1 MKQTLPGSAY
11 KKEWE
16 MLQTMGSAAVICM
29 LVGAISGF
37 TISSKTGIKRYL
49 VKGEPW
55 KSPDLNITYKLTSMS
70 ASGVPAEFQTEEIS
84 PGIKIIKE
92 VGTNDVLDL
101 HHPKKTEPKLMF
113 YGRNNGARQKFEIEG
128 DEKSGYHLKNS
139 GKCLQYDETG
149 NIYGVTC
156 SSNPGQKFD
165 IVYSPEDSEY
175 KPLAE
180 EASIEETSVGI
191 SPEDL
196 DLYRSAQVL
205 VFNEEPEHK
214 HKHSHH
220 HNHIHKH
227 RHNHAHEY
235 HHIHPRSSH
244 KSTYFTYQRY
254 PEQIIV

>member
-1 MKQTLPGSAY
+1 MK
-11 KKEWE
+11 
-16 MLQTMGSAAVICM
+16 SAAVICM

-37 TISSKTGIKRYL
+37 TISSRTGEKRYMT
-49 VKGEPW
+49 KGGSW
-55 KSPDLNITYKLTSMS
+55 KSPSGVVYELVIMS
-70 ASGVPAEFQTEEIS
+70 ASGNPIEFRTEEIS
-84 PGIKIIKE
+84 PGIKVIKG
-92 VGTNDVLDL
+92 VGTNQALDL
-101 HHPKKTEPKLMF
+101 HHPSTGRVRLIF
-113 YGRNNGARQKFEIEG
+113 YTQNNELRQTFEIGG
-128 DEKSGYHLKNS
+128 DEKNGYYLKNS
-139 GKCLQYDETG
+139 EKCLQYDETG

-235 HHIHPRSSH
+235 HHIHPLSSH